1 MTTDHSP
8 AERATR
14 RARVVAVKDAL
25 QRSVHLQ
32 GPQVGQARA
41 ALKAYLR
48 QLDEPRQ
55 PSEAAFQAMLERP
68 FHDPRRRLA

>member
-8 AERATR
+8 EERATR
-14 RARVVAVKDAL
+14 RTRVVAAKDAL

-32 GPQVGQARA
+32 GPHVAQARA

-68 FHDPRRRLA
+68 FNDPRGRRA